1 MRSVLEKFLACLA
14 CFVTMIFVILT
25 TQQIQAFLGIA
36 DISPFLIASMGAS
49 ASILFF
55 MSHNPA
61 AQPSAFFCSHLI
73 AALIAVLC
81 VQYVPNT
88 LFSLAFS
95 VTGTVGAMALLRC
108 FHPPACATALALT
121 MSHASY
127 EVIFFPVFINVFV
140 MLIFAIA
147 LNRWV
152 LRRHYPLSFHDKI

>member
-1 MRSVLEKFLACLA
+1 MRLILEKFLACIA
-14 CFVTMIFVILT
+14 CFVTITFVILT
-25 TQQIQAFLGIA
+25 TQQVHAFFGIA
-36 DISPFLIASMGAS
+36 DISPFLITSMGAS

-61 AQPSAFFCSHLI
+61 AQPAAFFCSHLI

-81 VQYVPNT
+81 VQYVPNAS
-88 LFSLAFS
+88 LSLAFS

-127 EVIFFPVFINVFV
+127 EVILFPVFINVFV

-152 LRRHYPLSFHDKI
+152 LRRHYPLSFHNKT

>member
-1 MRSVLEKFLACLA
+1 MRLILEKILACLA
-14 CFVTMIFVILT
+14 CLVTMIFVILT
-25 TQQIQAFLGIA
+25 TQQFYAFWGVA
-36 DISPFLIASMGAS
+36 EISPFLIASMGAS

-61 AQPSAFFCSHLI
+61 AQPAAFFCSHLI

-81 VQYVPNT
+81 VQYVPIM
-88 LFSLAFS
+88 LFSLSFS
-95 VTGTVGAMALLRC
+95 VAGTVGVMALLRC

-127 EVIFFPVFINVFV
+127 EAIFFPVFINVFV

-152 LRRHYPLSFHDKI
+152 LRRHYPLSFHNES

>member
-1 MRSVLEKFLACLA
+1 MRLILEKILACFA

-25 TQQIQAFLGIA
+25 TQQFYAFLGVVE
-36 DISPFLIASMGAS
+36 ISPFLIASMGAS

-61 AQPSAFFCSHLI
+61 AQPATFFCSHLI

-81 VQYVPNT
+81 VQYIPT
-88 LFSLAFS
+88 MLFSLALS
-95 VTGTVGAMALLRC
+95 VTGTVGVITLLRC

-127 EVIFFPVFINVFV
+127 EAIFFPVLINVFV
-140 MLIFAIA
+140 MLIFAIT

-152 LRRHYPLSFHDKI
+152 LRRNYPLSFDKR

>member
-1 MRSVLEKFLACLA
+1 MRLILEKILACLA
-14 CFVTMIFVILT
+14 CFVTIVFVILT
-25 TQQIQAFLGIA
+25 TQQINAFFGIA
-36 DISPFLIASMGAS
+36 DLSPFLITSMGAS

-88 LFSLAFS
+88 LFCLAFS

-121 MSHASY
+121 MSRASY
-127 EVIFFPVFINVFV
+127 EAIFFPVFINVFV

-152 LRRHYPLSFHDKI
+152 LRRNYPLSFNKR